1 MDMLYIEK
9 KAPPNLGEF
18 SVSLLIHA
26 IFRKTR
32 EVIAWEQTRMTAWT
46 PSTSVR
52 SRHKPAADDDWLPNT
67 AATSRWRNS
76 ACDCLDVLH
85 WSANSRTA
93 SRSGS
98 EHHTILLLHLS
109 RLILLAPTKHI
120 QALANTSA
128 SQTQTNAGGENH
140 ATARGQ
146 VLQWVVRDQY
156 KARLCI
162 VHCGALFWHVR
173 RYSCDSVIEPF
184 AIYIATLVLWVFSV
198 STQFVGQ
205 DAIHSYATCE
215 TPATTSHPEDDS
227 VPSFLHLDRPLDDE
241 LVQAF
246 VRIGYKMS
254 GFIMGVGNIQGSG
267 APSKIVQEGLRLLA
281 RSTQVNSG
289 QAGSSMPTSQDAN
302 CFTWGIEGPYMESLR
317 QMAQASTG

>member
-9 KAPPNLGEF
+9 RAPRNLGEF

-52 SRHKPAADDDWLPNT
+52 SRQRPTAHDNWLPNT

-93 SRSGS
+93 SKSGS

-120 QALANTSA
+120 QSLANTSA
-128 SQTQTNAGGENH
+128 QDQATTGAENH
-140 ATARGQ
+140 ATARDQ

-184 AIYIATLVLWVFSV
+184 AIYIATLVLWAFSV

-215 TPATTSHPEDDS
+215 SPTATSHHPEDDT

-254 GFIMGVGNIQGSG
+254 GFIMGVGNIQGAG
-267 APSKIVQEGLRLLA
+267 APGKIVQEGLRLLGRTTHSTDSLGQSAIA
-281 RSTQVNSG
+281 RAQD
-289 QAGSSMPTSQDAN
+289 SS
-302 CFTWGIEGPYMESLR
+302 CYTWGIEGPYMESLR

>member
-1 MDMLYIEK
+1 MDLLYIEK
-9 KAPPNLGEF
+9 RAPPNLGEF

-26 IFRKTR
+26 IFRKTK
-32 EVIAWEQTRMTAWT
+32 EVVAWEQSRMTSWT
-46 PSTSVR
+46 PSNSVR
-52 SRHKPAADDDWLPNT
+52 SRHDTDDNWLPNT

-85 WSANSRTA
+85 WSANSRTQA
-93 SRSGS
+93 RSGS

-109 RLILLAPTKHI
+109 RLVLLAPTKHI
-120 QALANTSA
+120 QALANISTNQN
-128 SQTQTNAGGENH
+128 QTTADGGNH
-140 ATARGQ
+140 ATARDQ

-205 DAIHSYATCE
+205 DAIHSYASCE
-215 TPATTSHPEDDS
+215 TPAAPSHPEDDS
-227 VPSFLHLDRPLDDE
+227 VPGFLHLDRPLDDE

-246 VRIGYKMS
+246 VRTGYKMS
-254 GFIMGVGNIQGSG
+254 GFIMGVGNIQGTG
-267 APSKIVQEGLRLLA
+267 APGKIVREGLRLLG
-281 RSTQVNSG
+281 RSTQVPERQG
-289 QAGSSMPTSQDAN
+289 HGDKLKDGE

-317 QMAQASTG
+317 QMAQASTTR